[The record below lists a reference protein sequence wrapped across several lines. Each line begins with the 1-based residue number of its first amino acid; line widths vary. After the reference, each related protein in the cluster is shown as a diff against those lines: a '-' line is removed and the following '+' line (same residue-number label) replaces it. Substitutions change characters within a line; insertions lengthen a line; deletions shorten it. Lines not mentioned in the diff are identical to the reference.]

1 MLNTLETD
9 FTPEKYA
16 SAPKYVE
23 HTWMSQVYKKKLSL
37 SLVQNSLS
45 QKIKVEDNDDKH

>member
-23 HTWMSQVYKKKLSL
+23 HWMSQVYKNKPVYL

-45 QKIKVEDNDDKH
+45 QKIKVEENDDKH